1 MKRRD
6 FLERVG
12 GILAALGLS
21 EAGWLRLGDRYYQ
34 ALAQPTPRKLAL
46 LVGINQYSSTQAL
59 SGCLTDVELQR
70 ELLIHRF
77 GFKAEDILSL
87 TEQQATRQQIETAFQ
102 EHLTKQAKP
111 GDVVVFHFSGYGRRI
126 QLSEE
131 PSSPLAP
138 RPSAPPSPKG
148 TPSPLT
154 LNGLVPVDGVMPTSE
169 VPVVNDLLEETLWL
183 LLRSLPTSYVTTILD
198 TSFNNAPNN
207 TLQGNLRVR
216 SFPQGAQMQIS
227 AAELAFQQQLQQNL
241 KLCSGL
247 NRLSCE
253 SIDNLLKST
262 PTSVMP
268 GVVLAAAGSTHLATE
283 AKWNGFSSGLFTYA
297 LTQYL
302 WEATAP
308 TTVQVSLSRVSG
320 VVEQLVGKEQQP
332 QLAGQKSQEKPLLAY
347 HLQPD
352 LSEGADGVVLS
363 VEDDG
368 KTAHLWLAG
377 LPLNVLEYYASNSC
391 LNVVNPIASI
401 QQLGQT
407 SKEQQVGEEN
417 HSSLTPHPSPL
428 APHLQLQMRS
438 RTGLIAKA
446 QITGDNSANSLQ
458 VGQLVQEAVRVV
470 PRNISLTIALDA
482 SLERIERVDATSAFS
497 AIPHV
502 SLVTAGE
509 QPADY
514 VFGRVP
520 ETKIQ
525 ESPATLLSA
534 SPPSRYALFS
544 LSQELTPNSAGEAG
558 EAVKVAV
565 HRLAPKLQTL
575 LAAKLWRLTANEGSS
590 HLQVKA
596 KLELINAKQQV
607 IVQRETLRSPK
618 TEVSVALAK
627 TQRLSSQANI
637 PTLPIGSRIQYRIHN
652 DSDRPLYLLLLG
664 LDSSKSAIALYSTE
678 DYNSTDPKPL
688 LKDVAIAPGET
699 LIVPQT
705 SVDFEWVV
713 HGPPGLAE
721 NQLIFSSAKFTHTV
735 AALEVALHLAGK
747 QQPIGPLLNPLEVTQ
762 AVMQDLHNAS
772 ATVAQHSAEGTS
784 AETISST
791 SDTCT
796 LDVNSWASL
805 SFIYQVA

>member
-1 MKRRD
+1 
-6 FLERVG
+6 LERVG
-12 GILAALGLS
+12 WILTALGLS
-21 EAGWLRLGDRYYQ
+21 EAGWLRLGDRYSQ

-77 GFKAEDILSL
+77 GFKAEDILTL

-111 GDVVVFHFSGYGRRI
+111 SDVVVFHFSGYGRRI
-126 QLSEE
+126 QLIEE
-131 PSSPLAP
+131 QSTGELHPSLLTP
-138 RPSAPPSPKG
+138 R
-148 TPSPLT
+148 PSPLT

-183 LLRSLPTSYVTTILD
+183 LLRSLSTSYVTTILD

-207 TLQGNLRVR
+207 PLQGNLRVR
-216 SFPQGAQMQIS
+216 SFPQGAQTQIS
-227 AAELAFQQQLQQNL
+227 AAELIFQQQLRQNL
-241 KLCSGL
+241 KLCTGGL
-247 NRLSCE
+247 NRLSCG
-253 SIDNLLKST
+253 SIDNLLKPT
-262 PTSVMP
+262 PTSIMP
-268 GVVLAAAGSTHLATE
+268 GIVLAAAGSTHLATE

-302 WEATAP
+302 WEATPP
-308 TTVQVSLSRVSG
+308 TTVQVSLSRVTG

-332 QLAGQKSQEKPLLAY
+332 QLCGQKSQEKPLLAY
-347 HLQPD
+347 YLQPD

-377 LPLNVLEYYASNSC
+377 LPLNVLEYFTAGSKLTLVPST
-391 LNVVNPIASI
+391 VSSDHSGQSSI
-401 QQLGQT
+401 
-407 SKEQQVGEEN
+407 EQQVGEEN
-417 HSSLTPHPSPL
+417 PSSLAPRPSPL
-428 APHLQLQMRS
+428 ASHLQLQMRS
-438 RTGLIAKA
+438 RTGLTAKA

-458 VGQLVQEAVRVV
+458 VGQLVQEAVRVL
-470 PRNISLTIALDA
+470 PRDISLTIALDA

-497 AIPHV
+497 GIPHV

-534 SPPSRYALFS
+534 SPPSRYGLFS
-544 LSQELTPNSAGEAG
+544 LGQELIPNSAGEAG

-565 HRLAPKLQTL
+565 HRLVPKLQTL

-590 HLQVKA
+590 HLNVKA
-596 KLELINAKQQV
+596 KLELINAKQQA
-607 IVQRETLRSPK
+607 IAQRETMRSPK
-618 TEVSVALAK
+618 TQVPVALAK
-627 TQRLSSQANI
+627 TQRISSQGNI

-664 LDSSKSAIALYSTE
+664 LDSSKSAIAFYSTG

-688 LKDVAIAPGET
+688 LKDIAIAPGET

-721 NQLIFSSAKFTHTV
+721 NQLIFSIAKFTQTV
-735 AALEVALHLAGK
+735 TALEVALHPTGK
-747 QQPIGPLLNPLEVTQ
+747 QQPISPLLNPLEVTQ

-772 ATVAQHSAEGTS
+772 AAQHTAEGTT
-784 AETISST
+784 AETISPT
-791 SDTCT
+791 SDTYT

-805 SFIYQVA
+805 SFIYQVI

>member
-6 FLERVG
+6 FLGRVG
-12 GILAALGLS
+12 WILAALGLS
-21 EAGWLRLGDRYYQ
+21 EAGWLQLGDRYYE

-77 GFKAEDILSL
+77 GFKAEDILTL
-87 TEQQATRQQIETAFQ
+87 TEQQATRQQIEAAFQ

-111 GDVVVFHFSGYGRRI
+111 SDVVVFHFSGYGRRI
-126 QLSEE
+126 QLIEE
-131 PSSPLAP
+131 QSTGELH
-138 RPSAPPSPKG
+138 
-148 TPSPLT
+148 PSPLT

-169 VPVVNDLLEETLWL
+169 VPVMNDLLEETLWL

-207 TLQGNLRVR
+207 PLQGNLRVR
-216 SFPQGAQMQIS
+216 SFPQQSQTQIS
-227 AAELAFQQQLQQNL
+227 AAELTFQQQLRQNL

-247 NRLSCE
+247 NRLSCG
-253 SIDNLLKST
+253 SIDNLLK
-262 PTSVMP
+262 PTYTSIMP
-268 GVVLAAAGSTHLATE
+268 GVVLAAAGSTDLATE

-302 WEATAP
+302 WEATPP
-308 TTVQVSLSRVSG
+308 TTVQVSLSRVTG
-320 VVEQLVGKEQQP
+320 IVEQLVGKEQQP
-332 QLAGQKSQEKPLLAY
+332 QLSGQKSQEKPLLAY

-368 KTAHLWLAG
+368 KTARLWLAG
-377 LPLNVLEYYASNSC
+377 LPLNVLEYFTAGSKLTLVPST
-391 LNVVNPIASI
+391 VSSDHSGQSSI
-401 QQLGQT
+401 
-407 SKEQQVGEEN
+407 EQQVGEEN
-417 HSSLTPHPSPL
+417 HSPLTPHPSPL

-438 RTGLIAKA
+438 RTGLTAKA
-446 QITGDNSANSLQ
+446 QITGDNSASSLQ
-458 VGQLVQEAVRVV
+458 VGQLVQEAVRVL
-470 PRNISLTIALDA
+470 PRDISLTIALDA

-509 QPADY
+509 QQPADY

-520 ETKIQ
+520 ETKTQ

-534 SPPSRYALFS
+534 SPPSRYGLFS
-544 LSQELTPNSAGEAG
+544 LGQELIPNSSGEAG
-558 EAVKVAV
+558 EAVKVAA
-565 HRLAPKLQTL
+565 HRLVPKLQTL

-590 HLQVKA
+590 QLNVKA
-596 KLELINAKQQV
+596 KLELINAKQQA
-607 IVQRETLRSPK
+607 IAQRETLRSPK
-618 TEVSVALAK
+618 TEVPVAL
-627 TQRLSSQANI
+627 TNMRRISSQGNI

-664 LDSSKSAIALYSTE
+664 LDSSKSAIAFYSTG

-688 LKDVAIAPGET
+688 LKNVAIAPGET

-721 NQLIFSSAKFTHTV
+721 NQLIFSTAKFTQTIT
-735 AALEVALHLAGK
+735 ALEVSLHPTGK
-747 QQPIGPLLNPLEVTQ
+747 QQQIGPLLNPLEVTQ
-762 AVMQDLHNAS
+762 ALMQDLHNGS
-772 ATVAQHSAEGTS
+772 AAQHTAEGTT

-791 SDTCT
+791 SDTYT
-796 LDVNSWASL
+796 LDVNNWASL
-805 SFIYQVA
+805 SFIYQVI

>member
-6 FLERVG
+6 FLGRVG
-12 GILAALGLS
+12 WILAALGLS

-34 ALAQPTPRKLAL
+34 ALAQPTARKLAL

-77 GFKAEDILSL
+77 GFKAEDILTL

-102 EHLTKQAKP
+102 EHLTEQAKP
-111 GDVVVFHFSGYGRRI
+111 SDVVVFHFSGYGRRI

-131 PSSPLAP
+131 RGVRSEEPSSPLA
-138 RPSAPPSPKG
+138 
-148 TPSPLT
+148 
-154 LNGLVPVDGVMPTSE
+154 LNGLVPVDSVMPTLE

-198 TSFNNAPNN
+198 TSFNSAPNN
-207 TLQGNLRVR
+207 PLQANLRVR
-216 SFPQGAQMQIS
+216 SFPQQSQTQIS
-227 AAELAFQQQLQQNL
+227 AAELTFQQQLRQNL
-241 KLCSGL
+241 NLCSGL

-253 SIDNLLKST
+253 RIDNLPKST
-262 PTSVMP
+262 PTSIMP
-268 GVVLAAAGSTHLATE
+268 GVVLAAAGLTDMATE

-302 WEATAP
+302 WEATPP
-308 TTVQVSLSRVSG
+308 TTVQVSLSRVAG

-332 QLAGQKSQEKPLLAY
+332 QLCGQKSQEKPLLAY

-377 LPLNVLEYYASNSC
+377 LPLNVLEYFTAGSKLTLVPSKVSSDQ
-391 LNVVNPIASI
+391 LDQSSI
-401 QQLGQT
+401 
-407 SKEQQVGEEN
+407 EQQVKEEN
-417 HSSLTPHPSPL
+417 PSPLTPRPSPL
-428 APHLQLQMRS
+428 APPLQLQMRS
-438 RTGLIAKA
+438 RIGLTAKA
-446 QITGDNSANSLQ
+446 QITGDNSASSLQ
-458 VGQLVQEAVRVV
+458 VGQLVQEAVRVL
-470 PRNISLTIALDA
+470 PRDISLTIALDA

-520 ETKIQ
+520 ETKTQ

-534 SPPSRYALFS
+534 SPPSRYGLFS
-544 LSQELTPNSAGEAG
+544 LGQELIPNSAGEAG

-565 HRLAPKLQTL
+565 HRLVPKLRTL

-590 HLQVKA
+590 HLNVKA
-596 KLELINAKQQV
+596 NLELINAKQQV
-607 IVQRETLRSPK
+607 IVQRETMRSPK
-618 TEVSVALAK
+618 TQVPVALANM
-627 TQRLSSQANI
+627 QRISSQGNI

-652 DSDRPLYLLLLG
+652 DSNRPLYLLLLG
-664 LDSSKSAIALYSTE
+664 LDSSKSAIALYSTQ

-721 NQLIFSSAKFTHTV
+721 NQLIFSSAKFTQTV
-735 AALEVALHLAGK
+735 TALEVALHPTGK
-747 QQPIGPLLNPLEVTQ
+747 QQQISPLLNPLEVTQ

-772 ATVAQHSAEGTS
+772 AAQHTAEGTT
-784 AETISST
+784 AETISPT
-791 SDTCT
+791 SDTYT

>member
-1 MKRRD
+1 M
-6 FLERVG
+6 ERVG

-77 GFKAEDILSL
+77 GFKAEDILTL

-126 QLSEE
+126 HLSDEKEAGSEE

-138 RPSAPPSPKG
+138 R
-148 TPSPLT
+148 PSPLT

-216 SFPQGAQMQIS
+216 SFPQGAQTQIS

-241 KLCSGL
+241 KLCTGGL
-247 NRLSCE
+247 NQLSCG
-253 SIDNLLKST
+253 SIDNLLKPT

-302 WEATAP
+302 WEATPP

-391 LNVVNPIASI
+391 LNVVKPIASI

-407 SKEQQVGEEN
+407 SKEQQVKEEN
-417 HSSLTPHPSPL
+417 HSSLSP
-428 APHLQLQMRS
+428 LQLQMRS
-438 RTGLIAKA
+438 RTGLMAKA

-544 LSQELTPNSAGEAG
+544 LSQELIPNSAGEAG

-565 HRLAPKLQTL
+565 HRLVPKLQTL

-590 HLQVKA
+590 HLKVKA

-627 TQRLSSQANI
+627 TQRISSQANI
-637 PTLPIGSRIQYRIHN
+637 PTLPIGSRIQYRLHN

-688 LKDVAIAPGET
+688 LKDIAIAPGET

-735 AALEVALHLAGK
+735 AALEVALHLTGK

-762 AVMQDLHNAS
+762 AVMQDLQNAS
-772 ATVAQHSAEGTS
+772 AIVAQHSAEGTS
-784 AETISST
+784 AETISPT
-791 SDTCT
+791 SDTYT

>member
-1 MKRRD
+1 MG
-6 FLERVG
+6 RVG
-12 GILAALGLS
+12 WILAALGLS

-77 GFKAEDILSL
+77 GFKAEDILTL
-87 TEQQATRQQIETAFQ
+87 TEQQATRQQIEAAFQ

-111 GDVVVFHFSGYGRRI
+111 SDVVVFHFSGYGRRI
-126 QLSEE
+126 QLIEE
-131 PSSPLAP
+131 QSTGELH
-138 RPSAPPSPKG
+138 
-148 TPSPLT
+148 PSPLT
-154 LNGLVPVDGVMPTSE
+154 LNGLVPVDGVMPTLE

-207 TLQGNLRVR
+207 PLQGNLRVR
-216 SFPQGAQMQIS
+216 SFPQQSQTQIS
-227 AAELAFQQQLQQNL
+227 AAELTFQQQLRQNL
-241 KLCSGL
+241 ILCSGL
-247 NRLSCE
+247 NRLSCG
-253 SIDNLLKST
+253 SIDNLLK
-262 PTSVMP
+262 PTYTSIMP
-268 GVVLAAAGSTHLATE
+268 GVVLAAAGSTDLATE

-302 WEATAP
+302 WEATPP
-308 TTVQVSLSRVSG
+308 TTVQVSLRRVTG

-332 QLAGQKSQEKPLLAY
+332 QLSGQKSQEKPLLAY

-377 LPLNVLEYYASNSC
+377 LPLNVLEYFTAGSKLTLVPST
-391 LNVVNPIASI
+391 VSSDHSGQSSI
-401 QQLGQT
+401 
-407 SKEQQVGEEN
+407 EQQVKEEN
-417 HSSLTPHPSPL
+417 PSPL
-428 APHLQLQMRS
+428 TPPLQLQMRS
-438 RTGLIAKA
+438 RIGLTAKA
-446 QITGDNSANSLQ
+446 QITGDSKASSLQ

-497 AIPHV
+497 GIPYV

-520 ETKIQ
+520 ETKTQ

-534 SPPSRYALFS
+534 LPPSRYGLFS
-544 LSQELTPNSAGEAG
+544 LGQELIPNTAGEAG

-565 HRLAPKLQTL
+565 HRLVPKLQTL

-590 HLQVKA
+590 HLNVKA
-596 KLELINAKQQV
+596 NLELINAKQQA
-607 IVQRETLRSPK
+607 IAQRETLRSPK
-618 TEVSVALAK
+618 TEVPVALANM
-627 TQRLSSQANI
+627 QRISSQGNI

-664 LDSSKSAIALYSTE
+664 LDSSKSAIAFYSTG

-688 LKDVAIAPGET
+688 LKNVAISPGET

-721 NQLIFSSAKFTHTV
+721 NQLIFSTAKFTQTIT
-735 AALEVALHLAGK
+735 ALEVSLHPTGK
-747 QQPIGPLLNPLEVTQ
+747 QHQIGPLLNPLEVTQ
-762 AVMQDLHNAS
+762 ALMQDLHNTS
-772 ATVAQHSAEGTS
+772 AAHHTAEGTT
-784 AETISST
+784 AETISPT
-791 SDTCT
+791 SDTYT

-805 SFIYQVA
+805 SFIYQVI

>member
-1 MKRRD
+1 
-6 FLERVG
+6 
-12 GILAALGLS
+12 
-21 EAGWLRLGDRYYQ
+21 
-34 ALAQPTPRKLAL
+34 
-46 LVGINQYSSTQAL
+46 
-59 SGCLTDVELQR
+59 
-70 ELLIHRF
+70 
-77 GFKAEDILSL
+77 
-87 TEQQATRQQIETAFQ
+87 
-102 EHLTKQAKP
+102 
-111 GDVVVFHFSGYGRRI
+111 
-126 QLSEE
+126 
-131 PSSPLAP
+131 
-138 RPSAPPSPKG
+138 
-148 TPSPLT
+148 
-154 LNGLVPVDGVMPTSE
+154 
-169 VPVVNDLLEETLWL
+169 
-183 LLRSLPTSYVTTILD
+183 
-198 TSFNNAPNN
+198 
-207 TLQGNLRVR
+207 
-216 SFPQGAQMQIS
+216 
-227 AAELAFQQQLQQNL
+227 
-241 KLCSGL
+241 
-247 NRLSCE
+247 
-253 SIDNLLKST
+253 
-262 PTSVMP
+262 
-268 GVVLAAAGSTHLATE
+268 
-283 AKWNGFSSGLFTYA
+283 

-302 WEATAP
+302 WEATPP

-417 HSSLTPHPSPL
+417 HSSLSP
-428 APHLQLQMRS
+428 LQLQMRS
-438 RTGLIAKA
+438 RTGLTAKA
-446 QITGDNSANSLQ
+446 QITGDNSASSLQ
-458 VGQLVQEAVRVV
+458 VGQLVQEAVRVL
-470 PRNISLTIALDA
+470 PRDISLTIALDA

-509 QPADY
+509 QQRADY

-520 ETKIQ
+520 ETKTQ

-534 SPPSRYALFS
+534 SPPSRYGLFS
-544 LSQELTPNSAGEAG
+544 LGQELIPNSSGEAG
-558 EAVKVAV
+558 EAVKVAA
-565 HRLAPKLQTL
+565 HRLVPKLQTL

-590 HLQVKA
+590 QLNVKA
-596 KLELINAKQQV
+596 KLELINAKQQA
-607 IVQRETLRSPK
+607 IAQRETLRSPK
-618 TEVSVALAK
+618 TEVPVAL
-627 TQRLSSQANI
+627 TNMRRISSQGNI

-664 LDSSKSAIALYSTE
+664 LDSSKSAIAFYSTE

-688 LKDVAIAPGET
+688 LKNVAIAPGET

-721 NQLIFSSAKFTHTV
+721 NQLIFSTAKFTQTIT
-735 AALEVALHLAGK
+735 ALEVSLHPTGK
-747 QQPIGPLLNPLEVTQ
+747 QQQISPLLNPLEVTQ
-762 AVMQDLHNAS
+762 ALMQDLHNTS
-772 ATVAQHSAEGTS
+772 AAQHTAEGTT

-791 SDTCT
+791 SDTYT
-796 LDVNSWASL
+796 LDVNNWASL
-805 SFIYQVA
+805 SFIYQVI